1 MSEGSPPLLALS
13 TGAIS
18 AELSSETSVSHS
30 WTLHGHWVSPQFT
43 LSLLS
48 VGHVKPYRAK
58 TCLFSSLWG
67 YSTWYRWG
75 LFRISS
81 VTPRCCFSTCGLT
94 FWCIFPPA
102 AMFFLILPCYN
113 LPCFLSPSVTHTYPS
128 PCFYILTVWK
138 DMSHTTHLP
147 LLLVTGWRNISMWKS
162 WEHGT
167 V

>member
-1 MSEGSPPLLALS
+1 MVWCLPGAFCTVHGLSLAEESSRASEGSTPLPAL
-13 TGAIS
+13 TTVALS
-18 AELSSETSVSHS
+18 AELSSEPNVSNT
-30 WTLHGHWVSPQFT
+30 WTPLEHWVSPQFT

-48 VGHVKPYRAK
+48 VAHVRLCRAK

-102 AMFFLILPCYN
+102 AMFFLIPPCYN
-113 LPCFLSPSVTHTYPS
+113 LPCFLSLSDTHPPLSPPLYPNW
-128 PCFYILTVWK
+128 V
-138 DMSHTTHLP
+138 
-147 LLLVTGWRNISMWKS
+147 G
-162 WEHGT
+162 G
-167 V
+167 